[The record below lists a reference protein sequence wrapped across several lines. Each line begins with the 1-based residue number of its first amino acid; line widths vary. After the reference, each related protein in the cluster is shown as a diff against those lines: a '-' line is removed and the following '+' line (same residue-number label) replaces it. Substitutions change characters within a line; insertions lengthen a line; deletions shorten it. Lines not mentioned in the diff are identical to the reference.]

1 LRAQGY
7 NIEVTGNEFEEQ
19 SEIFWPS
26 LEKLEPELDVSI

>member
-7 NIEVTGNEFEEQ
+7 NIEVAGNGSEEQ

-26 LEKLEPELDVSI
+26 LEKFELDLAITR